1 MDGAGPVRPWS
12 STSTRSATTASSSGA
27 RWAEKNGETYAI
39 VLDQMPRSAFVLRL
53 ARKHGLSAYDALYLE
68 LALHKE
74 ADLATADRALAAA
87 ARAEGVRVVG

>member
-1 MDGAGPVRPWS
+1 MEQHVDQVGHDGVLVG
-12 STSTRSATTASSSGA
+12 GA
-27 RWAEKNGETYAI
+27 VGREERVEHAEQQPHHGHG
-39 VLDQMPRSAFVLRL
+39 L